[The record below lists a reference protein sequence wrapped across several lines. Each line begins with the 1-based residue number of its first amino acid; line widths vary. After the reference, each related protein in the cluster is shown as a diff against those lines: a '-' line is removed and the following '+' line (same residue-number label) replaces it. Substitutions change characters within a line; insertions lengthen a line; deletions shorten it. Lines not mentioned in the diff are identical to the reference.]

1 MCNVNTTTYD
11 SEGYSNSLEKLVT
24 MSEKE
29 YYVHLVDINRHQV
42 VVARTLL
49 WMSVILIGF
58 DITVVEWAYSK
69 TVKLPDLIPILTPF
83 YFFVISSIVLSVAAF
98 AFSAIAIP
106 AFGGYEPLYENSWA
120 DYSNSA
126 HEKLLKGDDSIYM
139 NTLNELLTNLD
150 AACDK
155 GNTTNGARG
164 LKLRVSS
171 ILTILSASLMG
182 IGFIIFSFNYYL

>member
-1 MCNVNTTTYD
+1 LCNEKSISYD
-11 SEGYSNSLEKLVT
+11 SDGYSKSLDKLVA

-29 YYVHLVDINRHQV
+29 YYVHLVDINRHQL

-49 WMSVILIGF
+49 WLAVILIGF
-58 DITVVEWAYSK
+58 DIAIIEWAYTKVS
-69 TVKLPDLIPILTPF
+69 KLPALVPILTPC
-83 YFFVISSIVLSVAAF
+83 YFFFIFSIIFGVIAF

-106 AFGGYEPLYENSWA
+106 AFGGYKPLYNNSWA

-126 HEKLLKGDDSIYM
+126 HEKLLSGQDSIYM
-139 NTLNELLTNLD
+139 KTLNDLLTNLD
-150 AACDK
+150 AACSK
-155 GNTTNGARG
+155 GNTTNALRG

-171 ILTILSASLMG
+171 ILTILSATSAG